1 MKWTSVSCLCLL
13 ALGGCQAMP
22 SSLPSA
28 DPPPAESCY
37 FPSDDP
43 ATLTASVDVLT
54 EWGFSLDASDTQLGL
69 LTASREK
76 TLHGYSDLYA
86 EPRLRPRTGF
96 HVFGGLGSGGG
107 AGLGVGVGL
116 GGGFS
121 QPPVE
126 VERVSLLWDRQHMRV
141 SRDIRRFD
149 QYGSLREGRSAS
161 SDGFCQQLQRALSAQ
176 TATGDRT
183 P

>member
-1 MKWTSVSCLCLL
+1 MKWTPFSCLCLL
-13 ALGGCQAMP
+13 ALGGCQVMP

-28 DPPPAESCY
+28 EPPPAESCY

-43 ATLTASVDVLT
+43 DTLTTSVDLLT
-54 EWGFSLDASDTQLGL
+54 EWGFSLDASDSQLGL
-69 LTASREK
+69 LSVSREK
-76 TLHGYSDLYA
+76 TLHGYSELYA
-86 EPRLRPRTGF
+86 EPHLRSRSGV
-96 HVFGGLGSGGG
+96 HLSGGLGVGGG
-107 AGLGVGVGL
+107 SRLGVGVGL

-149 QYGSLREGRSAS
+149 QYGSWREGRSAS
-161 SDGFCQQLQRALSAQ
+161 TDAFCQQLQRALSAQ